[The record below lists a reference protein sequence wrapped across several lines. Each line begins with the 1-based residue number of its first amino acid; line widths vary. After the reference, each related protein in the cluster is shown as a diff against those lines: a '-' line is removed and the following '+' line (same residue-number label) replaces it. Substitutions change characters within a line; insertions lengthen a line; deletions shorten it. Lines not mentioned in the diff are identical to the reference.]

1 MTNLEKYNKVFMDT
15 FYIQKTQLNDDL
27 TNENID
33 EWDSIGQMT
42 LITSLEEEFNIR
54 LETEDIMSITSY
66 KSGKEIL
73 QKYNIKI

>member
-54 LETEDIMSITSY
+54 LETEDLMSITSY

>member
-1 MTNLEKYNKVFMDT
+1 MTNLKKYNKVFMDT